1 MLGAYTER
9 AVVGAQTASHAC
21 SEIFLL
27 HLLSDPSKT
36 DWSVGTA
43 GADRI
48 PPGVETEDPSDPGR
62 MVGIELVPAGSSRP
76 VFFLAMPKCAA
87 FAPVAKL
94 HEQPLLAFR
103 VDTENQNKTSFAS
116 HPQSSE

>member
-76 VFFLAMPKCAA
+76 VFFLAMPKCANC
-87 FAPVAKL
+87 L
-94 HEQPLLAFR
+94 HASSCTSSLFLLSGWTR
-103 VDTENQNKTSFAS
+103 KI
-116 HPQSSE
+116 